1 MGMRDTMVSEL
12 SKEINKKIS
21 EMDSNYS
28 NIINQ
33 SSENLIDAALDVYKG
48 KSGEKQAA
56 NEFVNKLQRIY
67 NESK

>member
-67 NESK
+67 NEFK